1 MSKLL
6 TTEQIRAWL
15 KDNNLKEAGEVEKAF
30 MGEIKGVLQECL
42 EEEMTQALGYSRY
55 DWMNKDND
63 NARNGHSKKTVSGRF
78 GKAEIE
84 VPRDVKGEF
93 EPVIVKKHER
103 SIGSKMEAAL
113 ISLFAHGMSN
123 RDIEGQMRTMYEVDV
138 SSEMVTRITD
148 KIIPKAKEWQ
158 NRTLDPLY
166 PVIFLDGMVFNVRQ
180 DGVVVKKTAS
190 VAFAITVEGCKEVLG
205 IWIGEAESS
214 KFWMSILTDLRN
226 RGVKDILIACVDG
239 LNGFEAAIRATYPMT
254 EVQRCIVH
262 QIRNSTR
269 YVNYKDRR
277 QFCKDMKAIYTAP
290 NEEAGLAALDRFEE
304 KWGVKYAYAIKSW
317 RNNWACLATFFKYP
331 PDIRRLIYTTNPIE
345 SFNSTIRKITRNK
358 SSFPT
363 DDSLFKILYLVVMDE
378 SEKWKMA
385 IREWGTIMNQL
396 MVYFKDRVEAC
407 I

>member
-103 SIGSKMEAAL
+103 SIGSKMEDAI

-180 DGVVVKKTAS
+180 DGVVVKKTAY

-239 LNGFEAAIRATYPMT
+239 LNGFEEAIRATYPMT